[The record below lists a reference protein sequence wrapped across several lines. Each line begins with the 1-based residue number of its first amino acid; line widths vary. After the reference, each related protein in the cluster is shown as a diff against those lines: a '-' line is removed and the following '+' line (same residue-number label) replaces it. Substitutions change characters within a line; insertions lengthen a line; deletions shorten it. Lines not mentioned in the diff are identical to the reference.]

1 MRSIEVGPKE
11 LGWHAIC
18 FVGRTAPFEL
28 IPLMPQDSRPSHF
41 ERSHGQQRCVV
52 LAEDDAEMRRL
63 VADALRKVG
72 HRVIEAS
79 DGTELLRLTARLTTE
94 DSRDDAKVDLI
105 VTDVRMPGGNGL
117 DIVEILRSARS
128 ETPVIVMTAFG
139 DSETRARANR
149 VGAILLDKPF
159 RIDLLMKVVR
169 SLLL

>member
-1 MRSIEVGPKE
+1 
-11 LGWHAIC
+11 
-18 FVGRTAPFEL
+18 
-28 IPLMPQDSRPSHF
+28 
-41 ERSHGQQRCVV
+41 

-79 DGTELLRLTARLTTE
+79 DGTELLRLTAGPTSE
-94 DSRDDAKVDLI
+94 DSRGDAEVDLI

-159 RIDLLMKVVR
+159 RIEHLMKVVR